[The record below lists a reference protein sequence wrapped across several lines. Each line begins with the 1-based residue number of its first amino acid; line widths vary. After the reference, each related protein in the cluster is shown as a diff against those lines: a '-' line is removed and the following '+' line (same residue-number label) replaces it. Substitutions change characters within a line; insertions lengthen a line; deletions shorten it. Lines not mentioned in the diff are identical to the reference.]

1 MIQKPKG
8 TKDIL
13 PQDSYKWQYIEQ
25 KTKELFENY
34 GFKEIR
40 VPVFENTAVDEK
52 RTLYWE
58 HEGGKAVREGDWKL
72 VALRNS
78 GWQLFNLANDL
89 SETNNLA
96 IENPDIVKYLKSKWN
111 AWAIN
116 VGLSVPIEVPDT
128 ETNMKFHYAT
138 KN

>member
-1 MIQKPKG
+1 M
-8 TKDIL
+8 
-13 PQDSYKWQYIEQ
+13 
-25 KTKELFENY
+25 
-34 GFKEIR
+34 
-40 VPVFENTAVDEK
+40 
-52 RTLYWE
+52 YWE

-116 VGLSVPIEVPDT
+116 VGLSVPIEVTDT